1 MSDPKETTV
10 TPLGDGRFRVGDGEQ
25 QRIAYAAVD
34 GDRTWI
40 FLNGR
45 TYVLEPPSQR
55 RARRGGHHDD
65 EAALSSPMPA
75 SVVRVN
81 VEPGQTVARGDVLI
95 VLEAM
100 KMELSIAA
108 PRDGRVKAVACRA
121 GELVQPGVQLVEL
134 E

>member
-1 MSDPKETTV
+1 MSDPKGAAV
-10 TPLGDGRFRVGDGEQ
+10 TSLGDGRFRVSDGKQ

-34 GDRTWI
+34 GARTWI
-40 FLNGR
+40 FLDGR

-100 KMELSIAA
+100 KMELSITA
-108 PRDGRVKAVACRA
+108 PRDSRVKAVACRA
-121 GELVQPGVQLVEL
+121 GELVQPGVALVEL